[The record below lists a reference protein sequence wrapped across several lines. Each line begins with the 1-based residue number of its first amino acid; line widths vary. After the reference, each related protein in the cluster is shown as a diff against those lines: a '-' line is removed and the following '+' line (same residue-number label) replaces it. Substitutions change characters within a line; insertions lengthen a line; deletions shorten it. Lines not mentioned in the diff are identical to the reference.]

1 MGLALAPVRSTSHT
15 RGVRAPVLALS
26 AILAIC
32 CSRAAFAEPPP
43 GFWQRM
49 AASQENELRD
59 VLKHA
64 RQLLDSAERPIL
76 DAEDDQLRQRM
87 LREAHGMLRFGLR
100 QAPDNR
106 ELLELMAFVE
116 EAAGRRESA
125 LARYRDLLERADHY
139 RTSTH
144 ACTRYGLYLAR
155 LSQLGPARA
164 VLGRCIGFADERQ
177 YGNGSE
183 HRDLAL
189 LNLGNLHAAEGD
201 LTRGIELLE
210 REKAADNSGLLPFA
224 LVVLYDKDERLS
236 DAYELL
242 ERLARTYDNRYP
254 EQVARALGTAEFIPA
269 PDRHYYTALLLEV
282 RGSLPEA
289 REEWHHYLRSGPQA
303 RYRERAQQHLEAVD
317 ELLANPPP
325 VETEPPRRPTP
336 SSLLHP

>member
-144 ACTRYGLYLAR
+144 ACTR
-155 LSQLGPARA
+155 
-164 VLGRCIGFADERQ
+164 
-177 YGNGSE
+177 
-183 HRDLAL
+183 
-189 LNLGNLHAAEGD
+189 
-201 LTRGIELLE
+201 
-210 REKAADNSGLLPFA
+210 
-224 LVVLYDKDERLS
+224 
-236 DAYELL
+236 
-242 ERLARTYDNRYP
+242 
-254 EQVARALGTAEFIPA
+254 
-269 PDRHYYTALLLEV
+269 
-282 RGSLPEA
+282 
-289 REEWHHYLRSGPQA
+289 
-303 RYRERAQQHLEAVD
+303 
-317 ELLANPPP
+317 
-325 VETEPPRRPTP
+325 
-336 SSLLHP
+336 SSA